1 MLDFLE
7 KNNPFYYY
15 FWDCSSTPEYNLND
29 AMLVPENAFW
39 YVADRLKPPLKSQY

>member
-15 FWDCSSTPEYNLND
+15 FWDCSSIPEYNLND